1 MLAPRFRWILPEPV
15 DPSPPLVD
23 AGRRWGLDERL
34 VGLLVRRGVTAADEL
49 ERFFGPPELALH
61 DPRRLPDADVFR
73 DRIRWAV
80 QRGERVLVFGD
91 FDADGLTGLAILVR
105 ALRTLG
111 GDVVPYVPS
120 RVDEGHGLS
129 IAALEAAGAAG
140 ATLIVTVDCGS
151 TSVVEIDA
159 ARSRGLDVLVTD
171 HHRVPDPMP
180 AAQALVNPHR
190 PDADYPDRRLAGSGV
205 AFKLAQLLLADA
217 PGGPQAALELA
228 DLATIGTVADVAPIL
243 GENRAIARLGLD
255 RLRTAPRPGLAALL
269 ERAAIAAAGIDL
281 ETIGFGI
288 APRLNAAGRVG
299 EAFDAARLLM
309 TDDAA
314 EAAELAE
321 TLERANATRRD
332 LMKTA
337 LADARTSPDAVDD
350 AAATLVHGPWPVGI
364 VGLVAGR
371 LAEERDRPAIVGA
384 DLGSIIRASCRGD
397 GRLDLGAAIAAC
409 GDLLLRH
416 GGHAGAAGFEIAAAS
431 WTLFRERFLPL
442 AAAAAADR
450 DAAPSLQ
457 VDVAIPARGLDY
469 GLLRDL
475 GRLAPAGTGNPEP
488 LVAVM
493 GLQVVRAR
501 EATGGHTQLVL
512 KRERDVVDG
521 IAFGWPELASA
532 VIEGERVDVLA
543 RVVSRQFGGI
553 ESLQLDIRDVA
564 TSTLAGADPATAR
577 LEALAT

>member
-1 MLAPRFRWILPEPV
+1 MLAPRFRWILPEPLT
-15 DPSPPLVD
+15 PSPPLAE

-34 VGLLVRRGVTAADEL
+34 LGLLLRRGIGAADEL
-49 ERFFGPPELALH
+49 ERFFGPPEQALH
-61 DPRRLPDADVFR
+61 DPRRLPDADAFR
-73 DRIRWAV
+73 DRIHWAV
-80 QRGERVLVFGD
+80 QRGERILAFGD

-105 ALRTLG
+105 TLRALG
-111 GDVVPYVPS
+111 ADVVPYVPS

-129 IAALEAAGAAG
+129 LAALDAATAAG
-140 ATLIVTVDCGS
+140 ATLIVTIDCGS

-205 AFKLAQLLLADA
+205 AFKLAQLLLAEA
-217 PGGPQAALELA
+217 PGGPEAALALA
-228 DLATIGTVADVAPIL
+228 DLATIGTVADVAPVL
-243 GENRAIARLGLD
+243 GENRAIARLGLE
-255 RLRTAPRPGLAALL
+255 RLRAAPRPGLAALL
-269 ERAAIAAAGIDL
+269 ERAAIEPGAVDL
-281 ETIGFGI
+281 ETIAFGI

-299 EAFDAARLLM
+299 EAFDAARLLL
-309 TDDAA
+309 TDDPA

-337 LADARTSPDAVDD
+337 LAEARTSPDAVDD
-350 AAATLVHGPWPVGI
+350 APATLVHGPWPVGI
-364 VGLVAGR
+364 VGLVAGK
-371 LAEERDRPAIVGA
+371 LAEEHGRPAIVGA
-384 DLGSIIRASCRGD
+384 ELGPTIRASCRGD

-416 GGHAGAAGFEIAAAS
+416 GGHAGAAGFEIEAAA
-431 WTLFRERFLPL
+431 WPAFRKRFLPL
-442 AAAAAADR
+442 AAATAADR
-450 DAAPSLQ
+450 DAPPALQ
-457 VDVAIPARGLDY
+457 VDVEIPARGLDY
-469 GLLRDL
+469 ALLRDL

-488 LVAVM
+488 LVAVL

-512 KRERDVVDG
+512 KRELDVVDG
-521 IAFGWPELASA
+521 IAFGWPELAAS
-532 VIEGERVDVLA
+532 VTEGERVDVLA
-543 RVVSRQFGGI
+543 RVVSRRFGGI
-553 ESLQLDIRDVA
+553 ESLQLDIRDAAASAGRVEARAVA
-564 TSTLAGADPATAR
+564 PLG
-577 LEALAT
+577 ALAT